1 MSISGTPNSSEETQT
16 EEASKLLGTLAKH
29 LNVVIPNQ
37 LYLPSS
43 TQNLTSHG
51 SNTLSEL
58 DLSSSVSS
66 IRSKGRKNLSDI
78 DESFSLRTKHPN
90 NPLIGFLNINSL
102 RKKITDLRLMMDCR
116 KQS

>member
-16 EEASKLLGTLAKH
+16 EEASKILGTLAKSP
-29 LNVVIPNQ
+29 NVVVVIPNQ

-66 IRSKGRKNLSDI
+66 IRSKGQKNLSDI
-78 DESFSLRTKHPN
+78 DEFFSLRTKHPN
-90 NPLIGFLNINSL
+90 NPLIGF
-102 RKKITDLRLMMDCR
+102 
-116 KQS
+116 